1 MKIAAEV
8 YKKGYHLTGEKNRID
23 LIAPNNQKL
32 YEFHFFK
39 DEVLILKQDG
49 FLWVKSIE
57 NNVLQIKKGI
67 PLFEILESD
76 NDEFII
82 LDETESIFCE
92 DVCGIALYGKQIHVY
107 YKMDRAGRMMK
118 KEYKF

>member
-57 NNVLQIKKGI
+57 NIHLYRGRGLLTVVL
-67 PLFEILESD
+67 
-76 NDEFII
+76 N
-82 LDETESIFCE
+82 
-92 DVCGIALYGKQIHVY
+92 
-107 YKMDRAGRMMK
+107 
-118 KEYKF
+118 

>member
-1 MKIAAEV
+1 MEKRLNKIISEQN
-8 YKKGYHLTGEKNRID
+8 KN
-23 LIAPNNQKL
+23 KL
-32 YEFHFFK
+32 ECAG
-39 DEVLILKQDG
+39 IST
-49 FLWVKSIE
+49 SIE

-67 PLFEILESD
+67 PLFEIMESD